1 MYDDILKEMKNRIED
16 KEKNYIEWRDK
27 RQQELMDLA
36 REVDLM
42 MDRRRNR
49 KARMNNNA

>member
-1 MYDDILKEMKNRIED
+1 MYDDIIREMKERIEQ
-16 KEKNYIEWRDK
+16 KEQKYVEWKTK

-36 REVDLM
+36 REVDLK

-49 KARMNNNA
+49 KSNLRSG

>member
-1 MYDDILKEMKNRIED
+1 MIYHDILKEMQQRIEE
-16 KEKNYIEWRDK
+16 KEKNYVEWKTK

-36 REVDLM
+36 REVDLK

-49 KARMNNNA
+49 KANLQNG